1 MNWVGFPDL
10 GIDKI
15 EFYPY
20 ISIFGFEVYI
30 YGIIIAIG
38 MGLAMVYGFKKAG
51 NFGIDSDKMTDVV
64 IFGIIGGIVGARI
77 YYVIF
82 SWDVFKD
89 NIWSIFDLRSGGLAI
104 YGGIIGAI
112 LVGGIACKIKKLPLL
127 PMLDIAGIGFL
138 LGQGIGRWG
147 NFFNVEAYGG
157 HTELPW
163 GMIGNKIPDS
173 IAPVHPTFLYESIW
187 CLLGFILLSIYAKRR
202 KFDGEVFLLYLCWYG
217 FERFFVEGLR
227 TDSLWLIEDVIRVSQ
242 ALSAVLFVLAV
253 ATLLFIRFYIMK
265 KYPKRD
271 YLYVQTEVWQK
282 SLIEKEKQ
290 KRERRMKYGGKF
302 D

>member
-20 ISIFGFEVYI
+20 ISVFGFEIYI

-38 MGLAMVYGFKKAG
+38 MGLAMIYGFKKAV
-51 NFGIDSDKMTDVV
+51 NFGIDSDKMADVV
-64 IFGIIGGIVGARI
+64 VFGIIGGIVGARL

-89 NIWSIFDLRSGGLAI
+89 DIWSIFDLRSGGLAI

-138 LGQGIGRWG
+138 IGQSIGRWG

-202 KFDGEVFLLYLCWYG
+202 KFDGEVFLLYISWYG

-253 ATLLFIRFYIMK
+253 ATFLFVRFYIMK

-271 YLYVQTEVWQK
+271 YLYVQTEAWQK
-282 SLIEKEKQ
+282 SLTEKEKQ
-290 KRERRMKYGGKF
+290 KRERRMKYGGKV

>member
-20 ISIFGFEVYI
+20 ISVFGFEIYI

-38 MGLAMVYGFKKAG
+38 MGLAMVYSFKKTG
-51 NFGIDSDKMTDVV
+51 IFGIDSDKMADVV
-64 IFGIIGGIVGARI
+64 IFGIIGGIVGARL

-82 SWDVFKD
+82 SWDIFKD
-89 NIWSIFDLRSGGLAI
+89 DIWSIFDLRSGGLAI

-112 LVGGIACKIKKLPLL
+112 LVGGIACMVKKLPFL

-187 CLLGFILLSIYAKRR
+187 CLLGFVLLSIYAKRR

-227 TDSLWLIEDVIRVSQ
+227 TDSLWLVEDVIRVSQ

-253 ATLLFIRFYIMK
+253 ATILFIKFYIMN
-265 KYPKRD
+265 KYSKRD
-271 YLYVQTEVWQK
+271 YLYVQTDVWQK
-282 SLIEKEKQ
+282 KLTEKEKH
-290 KRERRMKYGGKF
+290 ERRMKYGGKF

>member
-38 MGLAMVYGFKKAG
+38 MGLAMVYGFKKAT
-51 NFGIDSDKMTDVV
+51 NFGIDGDKMTDVV
-64 IFGIIGGIVGARI
+64 IFGIIGGIVGARL

-82 SWDVFKD
+82 SWDIFKD
-89 NIWSIFDLRSGGLAI
+89 DIWSIFDLRSGGLAI

-112 LVGGIACKIKKLPLL
+112 LVGGIACKIKKLPFL

-202 KFDGEVFLLYLCWYG
+202 KFDGEIFLLYLCWYG

-227 TDSLWLIEDVIRVSQ
+227 MDSLWLIEDVIRVSQ